1 MILAEDSDLS
11 PTAQK
16 PKTISKLRISDDINY
31 LKSGNGEKESTPQE
45 LDDYQTIL
53 SPESEPNHIL
63 GTLGGSE
70 KYLPKP
76 SKKEKSKKK
85 KKKRRKPSIEDK
97 VEILPVVEGW
107 FLKNIQS
114 NPHAVGI

>member
-1 MILAEDSDLS
+1 M
-11 PTAQK
+11 
-16 PKTISKLRISDDINY
+16 
-31 LKSGNGEKESTPQE
+31 
-45 LDDYQTIL
+45 

-85 KKKRRKPSIEDK
+85 KKKRRKPSIEDT
-97 VEILPVVEGW
+97 VEILPVVEGR
-107 FLKNIQS
+107 FLKRIFNF
-114 NPHAVGI
+114 

>member
-1 MILAEDSDLS
+1 M
-11 PTAQK
+11 
-16 PKTISKLRISDDINY
+16 
-31 LKSGNGEKESTPQE
+31 
-45 LDDYQTIL
+45 

-85 KKKRRKPSIEDK
+85 KKKRRKPSIEDT
-97 VEILPVVEGW
+97 VEILPVVEG
-107 FLKNIQS
+107 
-114 NPHAVGI
+114 